1 LLLTDSCL
9 CMRSL
14 GRIQGALDGLGQG
27 VRHVPRQPTSLVN
40 IDRSQL
46 GRGCSDDAGNG
57 AGHGRRSPTCRHYGG
72 CVRCPAWLAA
82 YRLAGRT
89 RHVSSRH
96 GPLKG
101 QVVRQHKAACPR
113 CTPLPGRERE
123 RKKKRERARERQR
136 ERGSARARERESER
150 ARERERARETLLG
163 SNVHSGGSWA
173 RSGDRYCNRRMN
185 DLCTG
190 TRCAPFLRT
199 GTLKL
204 LLPTVAPSSSKMK
217 SHFKKSVEG

>member
-1 LLLTDSCL
+1 MSTLRR
-9 CMRSL
+9 MRPLPSL
-14 GRIQGALDGLGQG
+14 ARCIQ
-27 VRHVPRQPTSLVN
+27 T
-40 IDRSQL
+40 
-46 GRGCSDDAGNG
+46 RGTNPS
-57 AGHGRRSPTCRHYGG
+57 RL
-72 CVRCPAWLAA
+72 LAA
-82 YRLAGRT
+82 WPAQRPSG
-89 RHVSSRH
+89 
-96 GPLKG
+96 
-101 QVVRQHKAACPR
+101 KAAQSSMPAVH
-113 CTPLPGRERE
+113 PSLPGRERE
-123 RKKKRERARERQR
+123 RKKERERARET
-136 ERGSARARERESER
+136 ERARVRASERARERESER